1 MAISLFLEVKVLKEK
16 DTSLQSISIKYIF
29 ISEKLR

>member
-16 DTSLQSISIKYIF
+16 DTSLQSIFIKYTF
-29 ISEKLR
+29 ISERLE